1 MDDSV
6 WRWARVPNSRVGA
19 CLRLFRRECAGEA
32 HNTVMSGKA
41 DGRRAVGKG
50 LVKLLISLALVSIPA
65 APLLAQSTDRPDSGF
80 GPIDTSAPSIP
91 PDEIVK
97 QFAAKETQF
106 RHALDNY
113 TYQRDVRIQTIND
126 DGKVDGEYRQ
136 VVQITF
142 DSQGR
147 KSEHVTFA
155 PQNTLERIQMSPAD
169 VSDIEQRLPF
179 VLTTEDVGQYNL
191 TYVGRQKVDEVDCY
205 IFDVAPKV
213 MEKGKRY
220 IKGRIWV
227 DQKDLQIVITSAKNV
242 PDDMRKGHED
252 LSPPFTTYREQVDGK
267 YWFPVY
273 TKADAELHFSG
284 GNGYMSQDVHIR
296 QIVRY
301 TDYKQFRSNIKVLF
315 QGQDVTNN
323 TGQPQPNGQPP
334 NGQQSQPTPH

>member
-1 MDDSV
+1 MVSE
-6 WRWARVPNSRVGA
+6 RVEGP
-19 CLRLFRRECAGEA
+19 
-32 HNTVMSGKA
+32 
-41 DGRRAVGKG
+41 AVRKS
-50 LVKLLISLALVSIPA
+50 LAKLLIMLAIAPGPA
-65 APLLAQSTDRPDSGF
+65 LLAQSKDQPDQGF
-80 GPIDTSAPSIP
+80 GPVDTSAPTIP
-91 PDEIVK
+91 PAQIIQ
-97 QFAAKETQF
+97 QFSAKETEF

-142 DSQGR
+142 DSNGR

-155 PQNTLERIQMSPAD
+155 PQNTLEKIQMTPSD

-179 VLTTEDVGQYNL
+179 VLTSEDIGQYNL
-191 TYVGRQKVDEVDCY
+191 TYVGRQQVDEGDCY
-205 IFDVAPKV
+205 VFDVAPKV
-213 MEKGKRY
+213 METGKRY
-220 IKGRIWV
+220 LKGRISV
-227 DQKDLQIVITSAKNV
+227 DQKDLQIVTTSAKNV

-252 LSPPFTTYREQVDGK
+252 LSRPFTTYREQVDGK

-284 GNGYMSQDVHIR
+284 GSGYMAQDVHIR

-301 TDYKQFRSNIKVLF
+301 TDYKQFRSTVKLIF

-323 TGQPQPNGQPP
+323 SNQPAP
-334 NGQQSQPTPH
+334 NGQQPTQQQQPQQQAPATPQH

>member
-1 MDDSV
+1 
-6 WRWARVPNSRVGA
+6 
-19 CLRLFRRECAGEA
+19 
-32 HNTVMSGKA
+32 MSS
-41 DGRRAVGKG
+41 AV
-50 LVKLLISLALVSIPA
+50 AL
-65 APLLAQSTDRPDSGF
+65 G
-80 GPIDTSAPSIP
+80 
-91 PDEIVK
+91 
-97 QFAAKETQF
+97 
-106 RHALDNY
+106 NY
-113 TYQRDVRIQTIND
+113 TYQRDVRIQTINE

-142 DSQGR
+142 DSNGR
-147 KSEHVTFA
+147 KSERVTFA
-155 PQNTLERIQMSPAD
+155 PQNTLERIQMTPSD

-205 IFDVAPKV
+205 VFDVAPKV

-220 IKGRIWV
+220 LKGRIWV

-284 GNGYMSQDVHIR
+284 GGGYMSSDVRIR

-301 TDYKQFRSNIKVLF
+301 TDYKQFRSTVKLIF

-323 TGQPQPNGQPP
+323 NGPAPTGKRPTGEWATAAAGSPPAPRLIRGTALNIRRCRLRRTHGLLDPSSWYGRIRREAYRLVHRCARQRSLVAPAVDLRVNGRCGNRHKRPMRSKTQA
-334 NGQQSQPTPH
+334 

>member
-1 MDDSV
+1 MRKSL
-6 WRWARVPNSRVGA
+6 A
-19 CLRLFRRECAGEA
+19 
-32 HNTVMSGKA
+32 
-41 DGRRAVGKG
+41 
-50 LVKLLISLALVSIPA
+50 KLLIMLAITPVPA
-65 APLLAQSTDRPDSGF
+65 LLAQSKDQPDQGF
-80 GPIDTSAPSIP
+80 GPIDSSAPAKP
-91 PDEIVK
+91 PDQIIQ
-97 QFAAKETQF
+97 QFAAKETEF

-113 TYQRDVRIQTIND
+113 TYQRDVRIQTINE

-142 DSQGR
+142 DSNGR
-147 KSEHVTFA
+147 KSERVTFA
-155 PQNTLERIQMSPAD
+155 PQNTLERIQMTPAD

-179 VLTTEDVGQYNL
+179 VLTSEDVGQYNL

-205 IFDVAPKV
+205 VFDVAPKV

-220 IKGRIWV
+220 LKGRIWV

-284 GNGYMSQDVHIR
+284 GGGYMSSDVRIR

-301 TDYKQFRSNIKVLF
+301 TDYKQFRSTVKLIF

-323 TGQPQPNGQPP
+323 QGQPQSGSAPAS
-334 NGQQSQPTPH
+334 GQQPQQGSAPAGAPH

>member
-1 MDDSV
+1 MK
-6 WRWARVPNSRVGA
+6 
-19 CLRLFRRECAGEA
+19 L
-32 HNTVMSGKA
+32 
-41 DGRRAVGKG
+41 GKG
-50 LVKLLISLALVSIPA
+50 LSKLLILMMLGSVSALPV
-65 APLLAQSTDRPDSGF
+65 LAQRSTDQPDSGF
-80 GPIDTSAPSIP
+80 GPLDRSAPATP
-91 PDEIVK
+91 PDQIVK
-97 QFAAKETQF
+97 DFAAKESAF
-106 RHALDNY
+106 RAALDNY
-113 TYQRDVRIQTIND
+113 TYQRDVRIQTID
-126 DGKVDGEYRQ
+126 DEGKVDGEYRQ
-136 VVQITF
+136 VVTITF
-142 DSQGR
+142 DTNGR

-191 TYVGRQKVDEVDCY
+191 TYVGRQRVDEVDCY
-205 IFDVAPKV
+205 VFDVAPKV

-220 IKGRIWV
+220 LKGRIWV
-227 DQKDLQIVITSAKNV
+227 DQKDLQIVITSGKNV

-284 GNGYMSQDVHIR
+284 GSGTMSQDVRIR

-301 TDYKQFRSNIKVLF
+301 TDYKQFRSTVKLIF

-323 TGQPQPNGQPP
+323 QNQPAPNGQAPANGQPQQTPP
-334 NGQQSQPTPH
+334 AAAPPH

>member
-1 MDDSV
+1 MRWGQK
-6 WRWARVPNSRVGA
+6 WRQAVGA
-19 CLRLFRRECAGEA
+19 NWG
-32 HNTVMSGKA
+32 
-41 DGRRAVGKG
+41 
-50 LVKLLISLALVSIPA
+50 KLLILLVLVPFSG
-65 APLLAQSTDRPDSGF
+65 LLAQTTDRPDQGF
-80 GPIDTSAPSIP
+80 GPIDTSAPVTP
-91 PDEIVK
+91 PAQIIQ
-97 QFAAKETQF
+97 QFAAKESDF
-106 RHALDNY
+106 RRALDNY
-113 TYQRDVRIQTIND
+113 TYQRDVRIQTIDD

-136 VVQITF
+136 VVSITF

-179 VLTTEDVGQYNL
+179 VLTTEDIGQYNL
-191 TYVGRQKVDEVDCY
+191 NYVGRQKVDEVDCY
-205 IFDVAPKV
+205 VFDVAPKV

-220 IKGRIWV
+220 LKGRIWV

-273 TKADAELHFSG
+273 TKADAELHFAG
-284 GNGYMSQDVHIR
+284 GNGTMSQDVRIR
-296 QIVRY
+296 QIVHY
-301 TDYKQFRSNIKVLF
+301 TDYKQFRSTVKLIF

-323 TGQPQPNGQPP
+323 TGQQPP
-334 NGQQSQPTPH
+334 ANGQQPPQSPPAPH

>member
-1 MDDSV
+1 M
-6 WRWARVPNSRVGA
+6 N
-19 CLRLFRRECAGEA
+19 
-32 HNTVMSGKA
+32 
-41 DGRRAVGKG
+41 KG
-50 LVKLLISLALVSIPA
+50 LAKLLVLLAVVPVPGL
-65 APLLAQSTDRPDSGF
+65 PLLAQSKDQPDQGF
-80 GPIDTSAPSIP
+80 GPVDTSAPSMQ

-97 QFAAKETQF
+97 KFAAKESEF

-126 DGKVDGEYRQ
+126 DGKADGEYRQ

-142 DSQGR
+142 DSNGR

-155 PQNTLERIQMSPAD
+155 PANTLERITMSPAD

-205 IFDVAPKV
+205 VFDVAPKV

-220 IKGRIWV
+220 LKGRIWV

-284 GNGYMSQDVHIR
+284 GSGYMSQDVRIR

-301 TDYKQFRSNIKVLF
+301 TDYKQFRSTVKLIF
-315 QGQDVTNN
+315 EGQDVTNKPD
-323 TGQPQPNGQPP
+323 QPQPNNAPA
-334 NGQQSQPTPH
+334 NGQQQPQQSAPPASAPH

>member
-1 MDDSV
+1 MQ
-6 WRWARVPNSRVGA
+6 WQGWAGGGIMRKNVA
-19 CLRLFRRECAGEA
+19 
-32 HNTVMSGKA
+32 
-41 DGRRAVGKG
+41 
-50 LVKLLISLALVSIPA
+50 KLLILIGLVPGS
-65 APLLAQSTDRPDSGF
+65 LLAQSKDQPDSGF
-80 GPIDTSAPSIP
+80 GPVDTSAPSTP

-97 QFAAKETQF
+97 KFAAKESEF
-106 RHALDNY
+106 RVALGNY
-113 TYQRDVRIQTIND
+113 TYQRDVRIQTIDD

-147 KSEHVTFA
+147 KQEHVTFA
-155 PQNTLERIQMSPAD
+155 PQNTLERIQMTPAD

-179 VLTTEDVGQYNL
+179 VLTSEDVGQYNL
-191 TYVGRQKVDEVDCY
+191 NYIGRQKVDEVDCY
-205 IFDVAPKV
+205 VFEVAPKV

-220 IKGRIWV
+220 LKGRIWV

-284 GNGYMSQDVHIR
+284 GKGYMSSDVHIR

-301 TDYKQFRSNIKVLF
+301 TDYKQFRSTVKLIF
-315 QGQDVTNN
+315 EGQDVTNN
-323 TGQPQPNGQPP
+323 TQQPQPNGQ
-334 NGQQSQPTPH
+334 QTQPTPPAPH

>member
-1 MDDSV
+1 VRKSL
-6 WRWARVPNSRVGA
+6 A
-19 CLRLFRRECAGEA
+19 
-32 HNTVMSGKA
+32 
-41 DGRRAVGKG
+41 
-50 LVKLLISLALVSIPA
+50 KLLIMLAIAPVPA
-65 APLLAQSTDRPDSGF
+65 LLAQSKDQPDQGF
-80 GPIDTSAPSIP
+80 GPIDSSAPTMAP
-91 PDEIVK
+91 EQIVQ
-97 QFAAKETQF
+97 QFAARETEF

-142 DSQGR
+142 DSNGR
-147 KSEHVTFA
+147 KSERVTFA

-205 IFDVAPKV
+205 VFDVAPKV

-220 IKGRIWV
+220 LKGRIWV

-284 GNGYMSQDVHIR
+284 GSGYMSQDVRIR

-301 TDYKQFRSNIKVLF
+301 TDYKQFRSTVKLIF

-323 TGQPQPNGQPP
+323 QGQPQNGSQPA
-334 NGQQSQPTPH
+334 NGQQPPPQPNSPPASPQH

>member
-1 MDDSV
+1 M
-6 WRWARVPNSRVGA
+6 
-19 CLRLFRRECAGEA
+19 
-32 HNTVMSGKA
+32 GKCFA
-41 DGRRAVGKG
+41 
-50 LVKLLISLALVSIPA
+50 KLLILLALVPLA
-65 APLLAQSTDRPDSGF
+65 AVAQNSDQPDQGF
-80 GPIDTSAPSIP
+80 GPLDKSAPSTP
-91 PDEIVK
+91 PDQIVQ
-97 QFAAKETQF
+97 QFAAKETEF

-126 DGKVDGEYRQ
+126 DNKVDGEYRQ

-142 DSQGR
+142 DTNGR

-155 PQNTLERIQMSPAD
+155 PQNTLERITMSPAD

-205 IFDVAPKV
+205 VFDVAPKV
-213 MEKGKRY
+213 IEKNKRY
-220 IKGRIWV
+220 LKGRIWV
-227 DQKDLQIVITSAKNV
+227 DQKDLQIVITSGKNV
-242 PDDMRKGHED
+242 PDDLRKGHED

-301 TDYKQFRSNIKVLF
+301 TDYKQFRSTVRLIF

-323 TGQPQPNGQPP
+323 TQQQQPG
-334 NGQQSQPTPH
+334 NGQQQQPAPSGQQQPPPSGSGH

>member
-1 MDDSV
+1 M
-6 WRWARVPNSRVGA
+6 A
-19 CLRLFRRECAGEA
+19 L
-32 HNTVMSGKA
+32 
-41 DGRRAVGKG
+41 GRGDTMGDKTRGRDLA
-50 LVKLLISLALVSIPA
+50 KLLILLALVPISSL
-65 APLLAQSTDRPDSGF
+65 PLPAQSKDQPDQGF
-80 GPIDTSAPSIP
+80 GPVDTSAPAMA
-91 PDEIVK
+91 PDKIVE
-97 QFAAKETQF
+97 QFAAKESEF

-142 DSQGR
+142 DSNGR
-147 KSEHVTFA
+147 KSERVTFA
-155 PQNTLERIQMSPAD
+155 PQNTLERITMSPAD

-205 IFDVAPKV
+205 VFDVAPKV

-220 IKGRIWV
+220 LKGRIWV

-273 TKADAELHFSG
+273 TKADAELHFAG
-284 GNGYMSQDVHIR
+284 GSGYMSQDVHIR

-301 TDYKQFRSNIKVLF
+301 TDYKQFRSTVKLIF

-323 TGQPQPNGQPP
+323 NGQPQTGSQPAS
-334 NGQQSQPTPH
+334 GQQPQQSSPPATAPH

>member
-1 MDDSV
+1 MMSE
-6 WRWARVPNSRVGA
+6 RMEGQ
-19 CLRLFRRECAGEA
+19 
-32 HNTVMSGKA
+32 TVRKSLA
-41 DGRRAVGKG
+41 
-50 LVKLLISLALVSIPA
+50 KLLIMLAMAPVPA
-65 APLLAQSTDRPDSGF
+65 LLAQSKDQPDQGF
-80 GPIDTSAPSIP
+80 GSIDSSAPAIP
-91 PDEIVK
+91 PAQIVQ
-97 QFAAKETQF
+97 QFAAKETEF

-113 TYQRDVRIQTIND
+113 TYQRDVRIQTID

-142 DSQGR
+142 DSNGR
-147 KSEHVTFA
+147 KSERVTFA
-155 PQNTLERIQMSPAD
+155 PQNTLERIQMTPAD

-179 VLTTEDVGQYNL
+179 VLTSEDVGQYNL
-191 TYVGRQKVDEVDCY
+191 TYVGRQKVDEVNCY
-205 IFDVAPKV
+205 VFDVAPKV

-220 IKGRIWV
+220 LKGRIWV

-284 GNGYMSQDVHIR
+284 GSGYMSSDIHIR

-301 TDYKQFRSNIKVLF
+301 TDYKQFRSTVKLIF

-323 TGQPQPNGQPP
+323 QGQPQSGSPP
-334 NGQQSQPTPH
+334 ASGQQPASPPASAPH

>member
-1 MDDSV
+1 
-6 WRWARVPNSRVGA
+6 VGISW
-19 CLRLFRRECAGEA
+19 G
-32 HNTVMSGKA
+32 
-41 DGRRAVGKG
+41 
-50 LVKLLISLALVSIPA
+50 KLLILLVLAPIPA
-65 APLLAQSTDRPDSGF
+65 SLAQSKDQPDQGF
-80 GPIDTSAPSIP
+80 GPIDTSAPATP
-91 PDEIVK
+91 PAQIIQ
-97 QFAAKETQF
+97 QFAAKESDF
-106 RHALDNY
+106 RRALDNY
-113 TYQRDVRIQTIND
+113 TYQRDVRIQTVDD

-136 VVQITF
+136 VVSITF

-147 KSEHVTFA
+147 KTEHVTFA

-179 VLTTEDVGQYNL
+179 VLTTEDIGQYNL

-205 IFDVAPKV
+205 VFDVAPKV

-220 IKGRIWV
+220 LKGRIWV

-284 GNGYMSQDVHIR
+284 GNGYVGQDVRIR
-296 QIVRY
+296 QIVHY
-301 TDYKQFRSNIKVLF
+301 TDYKQFRSTVKLIF

-323 TGQPQPNGQPP
+323 SGQPPANGQPA
-334 NGQQSQPTPH
+334 NGQQPQQNPPATTAPH

>member
-1 MDDSV
+1 M
-6 WRWARVPNSRVGA
+6 
-19 CLRLFRRECAGEA
+19 
-32 HNTVMSGKA
+32 
-41 DGRRAVGKG
+41 
-50 LVKLLISLALVSIPA
+50 LILLALVPVPA
-65 APLLAQSTDRPDSGF
+65 LLAQSKDQPDQGF
-80 GPIDTSAPSIP
+80 GPIDTSAPATP
-91 PDEIVK
+91 PDQIVQ
-97 QFAAKETQF
+97 QFAAKESEF

-142 DSQGR
+142 DSNGR

-179 VLTTEDVGQYNL
+179 VLTAEDVGQYNL

-205 IFDVAPKV
+205 VFDVAPKV

-220 IKGRIWV
+220 LKGRIWV

-284 GNGYMSQDVHIR
+284 GSGYMSQDVRIR

-301 TDYKQFRSNIKVLF
+301 TRLQAVPFD
-315 QGQDVTNN
+315 GQADLPGAGCNQQY
-323 TGQPQPNGQPP
+323 GQPQAGSPP
-334 NGQQSQPTPH
+334 ANGQQPQQSSAGDAPH

>member
-1 MDDSV
+1 VRKSL
-6 WRWARVPNSRVGA
+6 A
-19 CLRLFRRECAGEA
+19 
-32 HNTVMSGKA
+32 
-41 DGRRAVGKG
+41 
-50 LVKLLISLALVSIPA
+50 KLLIMLAIAPVPA
-65 APLLAQSTDRPDSGF
+65 LLAQSKDQPDQGF
-80 GPIDTSAPSIP
+80 GPIDSSAPTMAP
-91 PDEIVK
+91 EQIVQ
-97 QFAAKETQF
+97 QFAARETEF

-142 DSQGR
+142 DSNGR
-147 KSEHVTFA
+147 KSERVTFA

-205 IFDVAPKV
+205 VFDVAPKV

-220 IKGRIWV
+220 LKGRIWV

-284 GNGYMSQDVHIR
+284 GSGYMSQDVRIR

-301 TDYKQFRSNIKVLF
+301 TDYKQFRSTVKLIF

-323 TGQPQPNGQPP
+323 QGQPQNGSQPA
-334 NGQQSQPTPH
+334 NGQQPPPQPNSTPASPQH

>member
-1 MDDSV
+1 M
-6 WRWARVPNSRVGA
+6 R
-19 CLRLFRRECAGEA
+19 
-32 HNTVMSGKA
+32 H
-41 DGRRAVGKG
+41 G
-50 LVKLLISLALVSIPA
+50 LSKLLILMALVPISA
-65 APLLAQSTDRPDSGF
+65 VPLMAQHGSKDQPDSGF
-80 GPIDTSAPSIP
+80 GPIDTSAPVTP
-91 PDEIVK
+91 PDQIVK
-97 QFAAKETQF
+97 QFAAKETEF

-113 TYQRDVRIQTIND
+113 TYQRDVRIQTIDD

-136 VVQITF
+136 VVTITF

-179 VLTTEDVGQYNL
+179 VLTSEDVGQYNL

-205 IFDVAPKV
+205 VFDVAPKV

-220 IKGRIWV
+220 LKGRIWV
-227 DQKDLQIVITSAKNV
+227 DQKDLQIVITSGKNV

-273 TKADAELHFSG
+273 TKADAELHFAG
-284 GNGYMSQDVHIR
+284 GNGSMSMDVRIR

-301 TDYKQFRSNIKVLF
+301 TDYKQFRSTVKLIF
-315 QGQDVTNN
+315 EGQDVTNK
-323 TGQPQPNGQPP
+323 TDQPQQTNPPANAQTPRKRQPP
-334 NGQQSQPTPH
+334 SHLTRNANAVPTTNVGMLCVRARL

>member
-1 MDDSV
+1 M
-6 WRWARVPNSRVGA
+6 
-19 CLRLFRRECAGEA
+19 
-32 HNTVMSGKA
+32 GKN
-41 DGRRAVGKG
+41 
-50 LVKLLISLALVSIPA
+50 LVKLLISLTLMALAVP
-65 APLLAQSTDRPDSGF
+65 PLQAQVKDQPDQGF
-80 GPIDTSAPSIP
+80 GPIDTSAPATP
-91 PDEIVK
+91 PDQIVQK
-97 QFAAKETQF
+97 FAARESEF

-142 DSQGR
+142 DTNGR

-155 PQNTLERIQMSPAD
+155 PANTLERITMSPAD

-179 VLTTEDVGQYNL
+179 VLTSEDVGQYNL

-205 IFDVAPKV
+205 VFDVAPKV

-220 IKGRIWV
+220 LKGRIWV

-284 GNGYMSQDVHIR
+284 GSGYMSSDIHIR

-301 TDYKQFRSNIKVLF
+301 TDYKQFRSTVKLIF
-315 QGQDVTNN
+315 EGQDVTNN
-323 TGQPQPNGQPP
+323 SGQGQPNNAPA
-334 NGQQSQPTPH
+334 NGQQPKPDAPPSAPPKQ

>member
-1 MDDSV
+1 MALVRGDV
-6 WRWARVPNSRVGA
+6 VGD
-19 CLRLFRRECAGEA
+19 R
-32 HNTVMSGKA
+32 TM
-41 DGRRAVGKG
+41 GKG
-50 LVKLLISLALVSIPA
+50 LAKLLILLVLVPIA
-65 APLLAQSTDRPDSGF
+65 GLPLRGQSKDQPDQGF
-80 GPIDTSAPSIP
+80 GPIDTSAPTIA
-91 PDEIVK
+91 PDKIVQ
-97 QFAAKETQF
+97 QFAAKESEF

-142 DSQGR
+142 DSNGR

-155 PQNTLERIQMSPAD
+155 PANTLERITMSPAD

-205 IFDVAPKV
+205 VFDVAPKV

-220 IKGRIWV
+220 LKGRIW
-227 DQKDLQIVITSAKNV
+227 DLQIVITSAKNV

-301 TDYKQFRSNIKVLF
+301 TDYKQFRSTVKLIF
-315 QGQDVTNN
+315 EGQDVTNKPE
-323 TGQPQPNGQPP
+323 QPSNGPA
-334 NGQQSQPTPH
+334 NGQQQPQSAPPASAPH

>member
-1 MDDSV
+1 MN
-6 WRWARVPNSRVGA
+6 R
-19 CLRLFRRECAGEA
+19 RLP
-32 HNTVMSGKA
+32 
-41 DGRRAVGKG
+41 
-50 LVKLLISLALVSIPA
+50 KLLILLALVPA
-65 APLLAQSTDRPDSGF
+65 VPTLAQSRDQPDQGF
-80 GPIDTSAPSIP
+80 GPIDTSAPSTP
-91 PDEIVK
+91 PAQIIQ
-97 QFAAKETQF
+97 QFAAKESEF
-106 RHALDNY
+106 RVALGNY

-142 DSQGR
+142 DSNGR
-147 KSEHVTFA
+147 KSERVTFA
-155 PQNTLERIQMSPAD
+155 PQNTLERIQMTPAD

-191 TYVGRQKVDEVDCY
+191 DYVGRQKVDEVDCY
-205 IFDVAPKV
+205 VFDVAPKV

-220 IKGRIWV
+220 LKGRIWV
-227 DQKDLQIVITSAKNV
+227 DQKDLQIVVTSAKNV

-284 GNGYMSQDVHIR
+284 GNGYMSQDVRIR

-301 TDYKQFRSNIKVLF
+301 TDYKQFRSTVKLIF

-323 TGQPQPNGQPP
+323 TQQPQPNSPPANGQPAQTP
-334 NGQQSQPTPH
+334 PTPH

>member
-1 MDDSV
+1 MRSSL
-6 WRWARVPNSRVGA
+6 A
-19 CLRLFRRECAGEA
+19 
-32 HNTVMSGKA
+32 
-41 DGRRAVGKG
+41 
-50 LVKLLISLALVSIPA
+50 KLLILLGLAPCALF
-65 APLLAQSTDRPDSGF
+65 AQSKDQPDSGF
-80 GPIDTSAPSIP
+80 GPVDTSAPSTP

-97 QFAAKETQF
+97 KFAAKESEF
-106 RHALDNY
+106 RVALGNY
-113 TYQRDVRIQTIND
+113 TYQRDVRIQTIDD

-147 KSEHVTFA
+147 KQEHVTFA
-155 PQNTLERIQMSPAD
+155 PQNTLERITMTPAD

-191 TYVGRQKVDEVDCY
+191 NYVGRQKVDEVDCY
-205 IFDVAPKV
+205 VFDVAPKV

-220 IKGRIWV
+220 LKGRIWV

-284 GNGYMSQDVHIR
+284 GKGYMSSDVHIR

-301 TDYKQFRSNIKVLF
+301 TDYKQFRSTVKLIF

-323 TGQPQPNGQPP
+323 AQQPQPNGQQPQQTPP
-334 NGQQSQPTPH
+334 APH

>member
-1 MDDSV
+1 MRKSL
-6 WRWARVPNSRVGA
+6 A
-19 CLRLFRRECAGEA
+19 
-32 HNTVMSGKA
+32 
-41 DGRRAVGKG
+41 
-50 LVKLLISLALVSIPA
+50 KLLIMLAITPVPA
-65 APLLAQSTDRPDSGF
+65 LLAQSKDQPDQGF
-80 GPIDTSAPSIP
+80 GPIDSSAPAKS
-91 PDEIVK
+91 PDQIIQ
-97 QFAAKETQF
+97 QFAAKETEF

-113 TYQRDVRIQTIND
+113 TYQRDVRIQTINE

-142 DSQGR
+142 DSNGR
-147 KSEHVTFA
+147 KSERVTFA
-155 PQNTLERIQMSPAD
+155 PQNTLERIQMTPAD

-179 VLTTEDVGQYNL
+179 VLTSEDVGQYNL

-205 IFDVAPKV
+205 VFDVAPKV

-220 IKGRIWV
+220 LKGRIWV

-284 GNGYMSQDVHIR
+284 GSGYMSQDVRIR

-301 TDYKQFRSNIKVLF
+301 TDYKQFRSTVKLIF

-323 TGQPQPNGQPP
+323 QGQPQNGSQPA
-334 NGQQSQPTPH
+334 NGQQPQQSSPPASAPH

>member
-1 MDDSV
+1 MRKILS
-6 WRWARVPNSRVGA
+6 
-19 CLRLFRRECAGEA
+19 
-32 HNTVMSGKA
+32 
-41 DGRRAVGKG
+41 
-50 LVKLLISLALVSIPA
+50 KLLILMALVAVSRLPV
-65 APLLAQSTDRPDSGF
+65 LAQHGSTDQPDSGF
-80 GPIDTSAPSIP
+80 GPIDTSAPVTP
-91 PDEIVK
+91 PDQIVK
-97 QFAAKETQF
+97 QFAAKESEF

-142 DSQGR
+142 DTFGR

-179 VLTTEDVGQYNL
+179 VLTSEDVGQYNL

-205 IFDVAPKV
+205 VFDVAPKV

-220 IKGRIWV
+220 LKGRIWV
-227 DQKDLQIVITSAKNV
+227 DQKDLQIVITSGKNV

-284 GNGYMSQDVHIR
+284 GSGYMSQDVRIR

-301 TDYKQFRSNIKVLF
+301 TDYKQFRSTVKLIF

-323 TGQPQPNGQPP
+323 ANQPQPAKPP
-334 NGQQSQPTPH
+334 ANGQQPQPTPPATTPPN